1 MIPKS
6 LEKQIN
12 SHEFLMAR
20 EELMNDIQDII
31 GEYFDCEITRCSDLG
46 EIDNFDEAKDCLIKE
61 LCDSVCNN
69 FNLKQLT
76 NH

>member
-20 EELMNDIQDII
+20 EELMYDIDKIV
-31 GEYFDCEITRCSDLG
+31 GEYFESWKFRCSDLG
-46 EIDNFDEAKDCLIKE
+46 EIDNFDEARDCLIKE

>member
-1 MIPKS
+1 MY
-6 LEKQIN
+6 
-12 SHEFLMAR
+12 
-20 EELMNDIQDII
+20 DIDKIV
-31 GEYFDCEITRCSDLG
+31 GEYFESWKFRCSDLG
-46 EIDNFDEAKDCLIKE
+46 EIDNFDEARDCLIKE